1 MRLRRYRTED
11 LPILARLFGETVRQ
25 VNCRDYTLP
34 QVEAWA
40 AGEADLLTRDSWF
53 QRLYT
58 LVAEADGLVLLPEI
72 FGSGPGD
79 GGGEIRPEHEGI
91 SFPVKKFIEFLGRC
105 GSHFPA
111 EDVKKFKGRCLQIPV
126 PEGNQHFMK
135 LPLQRLFFLTF
146 VVQCVADTIRGMK

>member
-40 AGEADLLTRDSWF
+40 AGEADLLARDSWF

-58 LVAEADGLVLLPEI
+58 LVAEADGLVRPPTRRIRLHSVYFDHKIAIRIQNLP
-72 FGSGPGD
+72 SSAPRLASPGAVWYD
-79 GGGEIRPEHEGI
+79 ER
-91 SFPVKKFIEFLGRC
+91 
-105 GSHFPA
+105 
-111 EDVKKFKGRCLQIPV
+111 
-126 PEGNQHFMK
+126 
-135 LPLQRLFFLTF
+135 
-146 VVQCVADTIRGMK
+146 